1 MWWIIFG
8 IIGFLAIVMLL
19 FFIGLAKQKN
29 GDILTIFKDDNVIEL
44 LLTDDNY
51 MTIDISDIK
60 DDIDKINNKL
70 REVIKS
76 RAFELK
82 SSVTKVSFVQ
92 RDDKAFSKE
101 LLNIIQKEK

>member
-8 IIGFLAIVMLL
+8 IIGFLVIVMLL
-19 FFIGLAKQKN
+19 FFMGLAKQKN

-92 RDDKAFSKE
+92 KDNKTFANE
-101 LLNIIQKEK
+101 LLNVIQQ